1 MTKSRAPRIFRSYSE
16 SQKKR
21 IVDLF
26 KEGNNAKQVA
36 DKLNIP
42 YSSTSSIIRKHL
54 ANEQIQVKTSQEEVE
69 KNANPYVDL
78 QPYWHDREIEE
89 STASA
94 ICRPRMP
101 LLTQAEKDPVLEDV
115 LAQLNV
121 IKAEVDSIRKI
132 QKQFND
138 VCIEQFQEVNNAFL
152 KQFENINYV
161 IRNNIVEFNER
172 VIKQVKYSSDKVAKE
187 VKGVN
192 EKVEKL
198 GSFDIKV
205 MRQFNVF
212 EEKIKSIMNSR
223 TVVTAKEH
231 EQKRSLFESIFPP
244 RP

>member
-1 MTKSRAPRIFRSYSE
+1 MSKSRAPRIFRSYSE

-26 KEGNNAKQVA
+26 KEGNNAKQVS

-42 YSSTSSIIRKHL
+42 YSSTSSIIRKYK
-54 ANEQIQVKTSQEEVE
+54 AQEVPPPPHPITDLLQSDDSEDNINCFKGFLDNLE
-69 KNANPYVDL
+69 KAVMEGP
-78 QPYWHDREIEE
+78 
-89 STASA
+89 S
-94 ICRPRMP
+94 
-101 LLTQAEKDPVLEDV
+101 LEDV
-115 LAQLNV
+115 LAQLNA

-172 VIKQVKYSSDKVAKE
+172 VIKQVKHSSDKVAKE

-192 EKVEKL
+192 EKVENL
-198 GSFDIKV
+198 GSVDLKV